1 MQNVQVNRRE
11 LLDESEVQDFLDH
24 NVEWRIEDGALLR
37 TIKFNT
43 YLEGIDFVNRIAEL
57 AEEANH
63 HPDLLVGWRKVE
75 VSLSTHDS
83 GGITQLDLDLAG
95 KIDTTSLAFAF

>member
-1 MQNVQVNRRE
+1 MQNVQVNRRD
-11 LLDESEVQDFLDH
+11 LLDEGKVQDFLDH
-24 NVEWRIEDGALLR
+24 NAEWRLEDGAILR

-43 YLEGIDFVNRIAEL
+43 YLAGIDFVNRIAKL

-83 GGITQLDLDLAG
+83 GGITLLDLDLAG
-95 KIDTTSLAFAF
+95 KIDTASLAFAL